1 MDMKEGMAIH
11 IARHEEEGAGLLVP
25 LPDGK
30 MAAISHLA
38 VDTAQKTLGVTTC
51 PSGNSAGNLSQM
63 KDKTKKWLDL
73 LTAGRLHRRLM

>member
-30 MAAISHLA
+30 MAAISHPA
-38 VDTAQKTLGVTTC
+38 VDNAQKTLSVTRC
-51 PSGNSAGNLSQM
+51 PSGSSAGSLNQM
-63 KDKTKKWLDL
+63 KDKAMKWFDSLA
-73 LTAGRLHRRLM
+73 AGRLHC